1 MSPDDHS
8 ANHTSGA
15 MGMTARDYSELVARE
30 ISDAISRTDNEEVE
44 NLLDMIEEAQNIF
57 VGGAGRSL
65 MMMKAFAM
73 RLMHIG
79 FESYVVGETT
89 TPAIVPD
96 DLLIAGSGSGRTR
109 MTHTLVE
116 AAAAR
121 GARTAVIT
129 GHPESPL
136 AQAADHYVHL
146 HAPVIFPNA
155 KRPTRQPPGTLFE
168 QSLLAQCD
176 AMVLMLMDRRGTTEE
191 LIQSRHTKL
200 E

>member
-1 MSPDDHS
+1 MPDERD
-8 ANHTSGA
+8 AGRVP
-15 MGMTARDYSELVARE
+15 GLMTARDYTQLVARE
-30 ISDAISRTDNEEVE
+30 ICDALSQTDEQQVE
-44 NLLDMIEEAQNIF
+44 TLLDMIEAANNIF

-79 FESYVVGETT
+79 LNAYVVGETI
-89 TPAIVPD
+89 TPAVIEG
-96 DLLIAGSGSGRTR
+96 DLLIAGSGSGQTK
-109 MTHTLVE
+109 MTLALVE

-129 GHPESPL
+129 GHPDSPL
-136 AQAADHYVHL
+136 GQTAHHCLHL
-146 HAPVIFPNA
+146 HAPVVFVNSA
-155 KRPTRQPPGTLFE
+155 RPTRQPPGTLFE

-176 AMVLMLMDRRGTTEE
+176 AMILMLMHRRGTTEE
-191 LIQSRHTKL
+191 HIRRRHTKF

>member
-1 MSPDDHS
+1 MS
-8 ANHTSGA
+8 
-15 MGMTARDYSELVARE
+15 ARDCSRLVARE
-30 ISDAISRTDNEEVE
+30 ICEAISETDDEQIET
-44 NLLDMIEEAQNIF
+44 LLDMIEGAEHIF

-79 FESYVVGETT
+79 FSSYVVGETT
-89 TPAIVPD
+89 TPAIIPD

-109 MTHTLVE
+109 MTQTLVE

-146 HAPVIFPNA
+146 HAPVIFVNRQ
-155 KRPTRQPPGTLFE
+155 RPTRQPPGTLFE
-168 QSLLAQCD
+168 QCLLAQCD
-176 AMVLMLMDRRGTTEE
+176 AMILMLMHRRGTTEE
-191 LIQSRHTKL
+191 NMRRRHTKF

>member
-1 MSPDDHS
+1 MSHQGDPGEAPEMS
-8 ANHTSGA
+8 AQ
-15 MGMTARDYSELVARE
+15 DYSQLVARE
-30 ISDAISRTDNEEVE
+30 ICDALSRTENEQVE
-44 NLLDMIEEAQNIF
+44 KLLDMIEEADHIF

-79 FESYVVGETT
+79 FDAYVVGEST
-89 TPAIVPD
+89 TPAVVPD

-109 MTHTLVE
+109 MTLTLVE

-129 GHPESPL
+129 GHEDSPL
-136 AQAADHYVHL
+136 AEAADHFVHL
-146 HAPVIFPNA
+146 HAPVVFLNA
-155 KRPTRQPPGTLFE
+155 ERPTRQPPGTLFE

-176 AMVLMLMDRRGTTEE
+176 AMILMLMHRRGTTEDY
-191 LIQSRHTKL
+191 IRHRHTKF

>member
-1 MSPDDHS
+1 
-8 ANHTSGA
+8 
-15 MGMTARDYSELVARE
+15 MTARDYSQLVARE
-30 ISDAISRTDNEEVE
+30 ICDVISRTDDEQVE
-44 NLLDMIEEAQNIF
+44 TLLDMIEEADHIF

-79 FESYVVGETT
+79 LDSYVVGETT
-89 TPAIVPD
+89 TPGVLAG

-109 MTHTLVE
+109 LTQALVE

-129 GHPESPL
+129 GHANSPL
-136 AQAADHYVHL
+136 AQTADHCVHL
-146 HAPVIFPNA
+146 QAPVVFINA
-155 KRPTRQPPGTLFE
+155 ERPTRQPPGTLFE

-176 AMVLMLMDRRGTTEE
+176 AMILMLMHRRGTTEE
-191 LIQSRHTKL
+191 EIRRRHTKF